1 MFTLDTA
8 SSSWSLPHIEF
19 RVLFSHPIGAPIP
32 KGSWFHHSPAVT
44 PLSPIQRLLSV
55 VVAPSLS
62 ISRPM
67 NFLSMYGIG
76 SIVSI
81 IVVKTTVQ
89 IIVAEKR
96 PSRAGCMSANPS
108 CRFTTLPSKM
118 SSGHIPLG
126 GEMVTVRSRSF
137 EGRMSWTLS
146 IDHPTKPSTQPLRSN
161 QSPVAIISPIRL
173 PYARVE

>member
-1 MFTLDTA
+1 MTLDTA
-8 SSSWSLPHIEF
+8 SNSWSLPHIEF
-19 RVLFSHPIGAPIP
+19 SVLFSHPIGAPIP
-32 KGSWFHHSPAVT
+32 NGSWFHHSPAVT
-44 PLSPIQRLLSV
+44 PLSPIQRLRSV

-89 IIVAEKR
+89 IIVAENR
-96 PSRAGCMSANPS
+96 PSSAGCMSANPS

-118 SSGHIPLG
+118 SSGQMPFGREI
-126 GEMVTVRSRSF
+126 VNVRSRSF
-137 EGRMSWTLS
+137 DGSVSWTLS
-146 IDHPTKPSTQPLRSN
+146 IDHPTRPSTQPLRSN
-161 QSPVAIISPIRL
+161 QSPVATISPIRL
-173 PYARVE
+173 PYAWVE